1 MAVIVTSVILCLIN
15 LILWIVLAIRFK
27 KIFSTEEIID
37 KTRNELNRMIS
48 DVNRNAERNITLI
61 DERIKQLKAASAEA
75 DRRIALAKSELEKKE
90 YGSNLN
96 SKLSTISGISSSSIK
111 NNSRSGQAAFAEKY
125 RKEQVQGDLF
135 VSAEKDQSE
144 KKNTSTQEENDSR
157 ILDAKSSKIP
167 LVTPEVYMTDIPVEP
182 KKSFNDLVKEKSQQ
196 GKSVEEIAK
205 ELGAS
210 ISEVK
215 LSLEF

>member
-1 MAVIVTSVILCLIN
+1 MAVIITSVILCLIN
-15 LILWIVLAIRFK
+15 IILWIILAIRFK

-37 KTRNELNRMIS
+37 KTRTELNRMIS

-61 DERIKQLKAASAEA
+61 DERIKQLKAVSAEA

-96 SKLSTISGISSSSIK
+96 SKLSTIGGISSSSIK
-111 NNSRSGQAAFAEKY
+111 NNSRSGQAAFVEKY

-135 VSAEKDQSE
+135 VSTEKE
-144 KKNTSTQEENDSR
+144 HEESDSKV
-157 ILDAKSSKIP
+157 LDAKSSKIP